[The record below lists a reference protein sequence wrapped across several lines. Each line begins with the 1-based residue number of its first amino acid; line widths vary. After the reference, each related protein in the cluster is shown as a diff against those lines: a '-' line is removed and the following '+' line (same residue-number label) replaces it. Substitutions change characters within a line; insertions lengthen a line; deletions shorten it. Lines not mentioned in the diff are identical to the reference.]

1 MALALLGRSS
11 VRIDGVL
18 LAAIAAVA
26 GGVCAV
32 YPLPTLLCLGCAG
45 LLLSFELSWR
55 TAGYALLF
63 FALGAVRGAERIR
76 HFEATRILLRDA
88 IGPPSRCD
96 LSATVALSPTWSDG
110 SASFV
115 AEVTRADCEA
125 RLLPVPFRARLHGGP
140 DALTRGDQVHV
151 IADLAPIQLFRNL
164 DTADPTPSAARQ
176 NIVLT
181 GGVLALDV
189 TQRRFGLRALID
201 RARARARRRIVLTFA
216 PAAAGMA
223 RALVLGESDLDPE
236 DAQAFQ
242 KSGLSHMLAVSGTHL
257 VFAVVAIVHA
267 LGFVLARVERL
278 SARWVVARFASCVG
292 LALALVYADFAG
304 GSSSAWRAAFMLAVA
319 FGARALGRKPLTVR
333 SFGLSTL
340 VFALLDPLC
349 AFDLSFMLSVAATAG
364 LIWLGRPMAERCERI
379 ASRPARFLAVSF
391 ATTLSATIP
400 CAPLLALLS
409 SGITLAGLVA
419 NVVASPLGESVALPL
434 CLAHL
439 LLAPIP
445 ALERGAALVASGALL
460 VVKRIAWLS
469 ADASYLALT
478 LPEPGRFQLALIAVF
493 IFGCCALRGRAFHGF
508 GARVR
513 RRLLIG
519 WAVTSLSAFCGLES
533 ATRRAGT
540 PHGLIRASALDVGQ
554 GDSNLIDLPNGA
566 CILIDAG
573 GFVGSPV
580 DPGKAVVLP
589 VLHARRRSRIDIVV
603 LSHPHPDHFTGLASA
618 LEQLEIGEFWD
629 SGQGE
634 AEGAGPVYAG
644 LLRSLR
650 ARGVPVRH
658 PEELCGK
665 PRTFGGA
672 TLSVLGPCP
681 SFTPHRGA
689 NDNSLVISVA
699 YGQRRFLFTGDAEHE
714 EEAELAQS
722 HPSELRADYLKV
734 GHHGSRTSTSEAFLA
749 LVAPALATLS
759 CGVRNRFGHPHLPTV
774 ERLAAHGVRTL
785 RLDRSGSVEV
795 TSDGQALS
803 VRATRLPL

>member
-1 MALALLGRSS
+1 

-18 LAAIAAVA
+18 VAAIAAVS

-32 YPLPTLLCLGCAG
+32 YPVPTLLCLGVAA
-45 LLLSFELSWR
+45 LLLVFEVSWR

-63 FALGAVRGAERIR
+63 FALGLARGTQRIAQ
-76 HFEATRILLRDA
+76 FEASRVLLRDA

-96 LSATVALSPTWSDG
+96 LTATVAASPVWSDG

-115 AEVTRADCEA
+115 AEVTRADCES

-140 DALTRGDQVHV
+140 DGLARADRLHV
-151 IADLAPIQLFRNL
+151 IADLAPVQLFRNL
-164 DTADPTPSAARQ
+164 DAADPTPSAARQ

-181 GGVLALDV
+181 GGVLSLDV
-189 TQRRFGLRALID
+189 TERRLGVRTWID

-257 VFAVVAIVHA
+257 VFAVVAMVHA
-267 LGFVLARVERL
+267 LGFLLARVEAL
-278 SARWVVARFASCVG
+278 AARWVVARAACGAGVI
-292 LALALVYADFAG
+292 LALIYADFAG
-304 GSSSAWRAAFMLAVA
+304 GSSSAWRAAFMLSVA

-364 LIWLGRPMAERCERI
+364 LIWLGRPLAERCERI
-379 ASRPARFLAVSF
+379 DSRPLRFLAVSF

-400 CAPLLALLS
+400 CAPLLALLA

-419 NVVASPLGESVALPL
+419 NVLASPLGESVALPL

-439 LLAPIP
+439 LLSPIP

-469 ADASYLALT
+469 ADASFLALT
-478 LPEPGRFQLALIAVF
+478 LPEPGRYQSAVIAVF
-493 IFGCCALRGRAFHGF
+493 ILASCALRGSAFRQF

-513 RRLLIG
+513 QRLWLG
-519 WAVTSLSAFCGLES
+519 LVLTAVSAFCVLEL
-533 ATRRAGT
+533 ATRRAGA
-540 PHGLIRASALDVGQ
+540 PHGMIRASALDVGQ
-554 GDSNLIDLPNGA
+554 GDSNLIDLPDGS
-566 CILIDAG
+566 CILIDGG

-589 VLHARRRSRIDIVV
+589 VLRARRRSRVDVVV

-634 AEGAGPVYAG
+634 AEGAGPLYAG
-644 LLRSLR
+644 LLRALR
-650 ARGVPVRH
+650 ARGVPIIH
-658 PEELCGK
+658 PEELCGR
-665 PRTFGGA
+665 PRHFGGA
-672 TLSVLGPCP
+672 EVRVLGPCP
-681 SFTPHRGA
+681 SFTPRRGA
-689 NDNSLVISVA
+689 NDNSLVLSVS
-699 YGQRRFLFTGDAEHE
+699 YGRRRFLFTGDAEHE
-714 EEAELAQS
+714 EELELIRDHAD
-722 HPSELRADYLKV
+722 ELRADYLKV
-734 GHHGSRTSTSEAFLA
+734 GHHGSRTSTSEAFLS
-749 LVAPALATLS
+749 LVAPTIATLS

-774 ERLAAHGVRTL
+774 ERLAAHEVQAL

-795 TSDGQALS
+795 ESDGQSLS
-803 VRATRLPL
+803 ARASCIPH

>member
-1 MALALLGRSS
+1 M
-11 VRIDGVL
+11 L

-32 YPLPTLLCLGCAG
+32 YPAPTLLCLCCAA
-45 LLLSFELSWR
+45 LLLSFELSPR

-63 FALGAVRGAERIR
+63 FALGAARGAQRIR
-76 HFEATRILLRDA
+76 HFEATRIALRDA

-96 LSATVALSPTWSDG
+96 LSATVAESPVWSDG

-115 AEVTRADCEA
+115 AHVTRADCES

-140 DALTRGDQVHV
+140 DALARADRVHV

-164 DTADPTPSAARQ
+164 DTADPTPSAARRD
-176 NIVLT
+176 IVLT
-181 GGVLALDV
+181 GGVLSLDV
-189 TQRRFGLRALID
+189 TERTLGLHTLID
-201 RARARARRRIVLTFA
+201 RARARARQRIVLTFA

-236 DAQAFQ
+236 DARAFQ

-278 SARWVVARFASCVG
+278 AARWVVARFASCVG
-292 LALALVYADFAG
+292 LGLALIYADFAG
-304 GSSSAWRAAFMLAVA
+304 GSSSAWRAAFMLSVA
-319 FGARALGRKPLTVR
+319 FGARALGRKPLTER

-379 ASRPARFLAVSF
+379 NSRPGRFLAVSF

-409 SGITLAGLVA
+409 SGITLAGLFA

-434 CLAHL
+434 CLGHL
-439 LLAPIP
+439 LLSPIP

-469 ADASYLALT
+469 AEASFLALT
-478 LPEPGRFQLALIAVF
+478 LPEPGRYQTAVIAVF
-493 IFGCCALRGRAFHGF
+493 VLGGCALRGRAFRGF
-508 GARVR
+508 GERVR
-513 RRLLIG
+513 RRLLVA
-519 WAVTSLSAFCGLES
+519 WAAAAVSAFCALEF
-533 ATRRAGT
+533 ATRRTGS
-540 PHGLIRASALDVGQ
+540 PHGVIRASALDVGQ

-566 CILIDAG
+566 CMLIDGG

-580 DPGKAVVLP
+580 DPGSAVVLP
-589 VLHARRRSRIDIVV
+589 VLHARRRSRVDVVV

-644 LLRSLR
+644 LIRSLR
-650 ARGVPVRH
+650 QRGVPIRH
-658 PEELCGK
+658 PQELCGR
-665 PRTFGGA
+665 PRNFGGA
-672 TLSVLGPCP
+672 RVSLLGPCP
-681 SFTPHRGA
+681 SFTPRRGA

-699 YGQRRFLFTGDAEHE
+699 YGERRFLFTGDAEHE
-714 EEAELAQS
+714 EEAELVLSQA
-722 HPSELRADYLKV
+722 SELRADYLKV
-734 GHHGSRTSTSEAFLA
+734 GHHGSRTSTSDPFLS
-749 LVAPALATLS
+749 LVAPSVATLS

-774 ERLAAHGVRTL
+774 ERLAAHAVSAL

-795 TSDGQALS
+795 TSDGRSLS
-803 VRATRLPL
+803 VRATRAPL